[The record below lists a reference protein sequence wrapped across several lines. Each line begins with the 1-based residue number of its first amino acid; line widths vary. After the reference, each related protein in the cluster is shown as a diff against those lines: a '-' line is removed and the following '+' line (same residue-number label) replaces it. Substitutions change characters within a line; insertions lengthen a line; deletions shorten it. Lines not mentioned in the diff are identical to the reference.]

1 MAVDVDRL
9 REAYVRIVPTETAG
23 NAIIGPLNKRAEVVC
38 DPATGKEAHLLE
50 REVVV
55 GAEMRSSTAL
65 LSGLGMGIGWGLEHY
80 GKRRSC
86 PITTAQCVAT
96 QLEAAA
102 ERCQLQKSR
111 IAGRTRLAGL
121 ACIERN

>member
-23 NAIIGPLNKRAEVVC
+23 DAIIRPLDEGAEIIG
-38 DPATGKEAHLLE
+38 DSSAGKEARLLE

-55 GAEMRSSTAL
+55 GAEMRSGTTRLA
-65 LSGLGMGIGWGLEHY
+65 GFGMGISRSLEHHRE
-80 GKRRSC
+80 RRAR
-86 PITTAQCVAT
+86 PIPAAQCVAA

-102 ERCQLQKSR
+102 ER
-111 IAGRTRLAGL
+111 G
-121 ACIERN
+121 